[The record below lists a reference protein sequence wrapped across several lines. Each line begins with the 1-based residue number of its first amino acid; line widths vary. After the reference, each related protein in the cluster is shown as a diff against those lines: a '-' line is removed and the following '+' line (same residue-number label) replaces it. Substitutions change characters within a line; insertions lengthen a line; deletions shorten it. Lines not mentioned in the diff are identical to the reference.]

1 MGKDNLISLD
11 MRMTGKVIRN
21 MITKR
26 GFSIREIQEKLNLS
40 CPQPVYRWMNGQTM
54 PSLDNLYML
63 RNILGMHMEDLLM
76 PRNDE
81 MWILHTAK
89 NTDFEGRVKAYL
101 RVVKSNG

>member
-11 MRMTGKVIRN
+11 MRMTGKVIKN

-63 RNILGMHMEDLLM
+63 SNILGMHMEDLLM

-81 MWILHTAK
+81 MWIVHTAK
-89 NTDFEGRVKAYL
+89 NIDFEERVKSYL
-101 RVVKSNG
+101 RVVKSND